1 MRMLNAIFH
10 NSGSYTHKTT
20 TNWRIV
26 VFYTIFF
33 IYKINYVDSSSCVD
47 KQQQQSHSSLCV
59 EEEIVPIDKFNHA
72 RSMREREMVLMRKQR
87 ELHNQLKDLYMR
99 QKKLKSERDALVV
112 SNDESSPLL
121 PNEMDFEYEIP
132 SYCSNCLGDIMQP
145 PYKSSLSSEYSRKTN
160 GDDEDTINLQDDIN
174 MPQLSDHSRLES
186 IKQQILLK
194 LGMKNKPNITDSL
207 PKQYIYD
214 TLRRSGEPVINDFIF
229 HSMSSSL
236 PGAYHVDGARG
247 AFNAS
252 ENSTAKGRSAE
263 EGGEIQSDG
272 ETDFDDFYGKPR
284 EIITFAE
291 MGESTSDRCVLGG
304 IEAMA

>member
-10 NSGSYTHKTT
+10 NSGSYTDKTT

-33 IYKINYVDSSSCVD
+33 IYKINCMDSSSCVD
-47 KQQQQSHSSLCV
+47 QQQQQSHSGKQSPLCVV
-59 EEEIVPIDKFNHA
+59 EEEGIVPIDKFNNA
-72 RSMREREMVLMRKQR
+72 RSMREREMVLLRKQR

-112 SNDESSPLL
+112 SNDESAPLL
-121 PNEMDFEYEIP
+121 PNDMDFEFEIP

-160 GDDEDTINLQDDIN
+160 GDDEMINLQDDIN

-186 IKQQILLK
+186 IKHQILLK

-229 HSMSSSL
+229 HSLTSSA
-236 PGAYHVDGARG
+236 GASSVDEIRSAH
-247 AFNAS
+247 NVTD
-252 ENSTAKGRSAE
+252 NSTVAGS
-263 EGGEIQSDG
+263 GDIQSDG

-291 MGESTSDRCVLGG
+291 MGESPDRPTDRP
-304 IEAMA
+304 

>member
-1 MRMLNAIFH
+1 M
-10 NSGSYTHKTT
+10 
-20 TNWRIV
+20 
-26 VFYTIFF
+26 
-33 IYKINYVDSSSCVD
+33 DSSSCVNQQQ
-47 KQQQQSHSSLCV
+47 QQQQSQSPLCV
-59 EEEIVPIDKFNHA
+59 EEGIVPIDKFNHA

-112 SNDESSPLL
+112 SNDESAPLL
-121 PNEMDFEYEIP
+121 PNDMDFEFEIP

-160 GDDEDTINLQDDIN
+160 GDDGEMINLQDDIN

-186 IKQQILLK
+186 IKHQILLK
-194 LGMKNKPNITDSL
+194 LGMKNKPNITESL

-229 HSMSSSL
+229 QSLASST
-236 PGAYHVDGARG
+236 GASALHIDESRAAYNVTD
-247 AFNAS
+247 N
-252 ENSTAKGRSAE
+252 NSTLTAKGRN
-263 EGGEIQSDG
+263 GEDGSDIQSDG

-291 MGESTSDRCVLGG
+291 MGESEQSVCRETEWMLPPRRPALALSHTTHNYNL
-304 IEAMA
+304 